1 MVIFILYVKHKS
13 IYIFF
18 KTSPSFLMI
27 FYAIRK
33 HVLSPY
39 WKRDTI
45 TYKTWY
51 YNIASVH
58 YIYLWMITSANWLKR
73 ITNITFNFMLAIYVL
88 VTLFILFMLSLKERF
103 SRSQQSICMSI
114 VRNSFG
120 AILDIFRQ
128 RDFISIHILE
138 KFRIVDVMLG
148 NSSFHHNSCHIRK

>member
-1 MVIFILYVKHKS
+1 
-13 IYIFF
+13 
-18 KTSPSFLMI
+18 
-27 FYAIRK
+27 
-33 HVLSPY
+33 
-39 WKRDTI
+39 
-45 TYKTWY
+45 
-51 YNIASVH
+51 
-58 YIYLWMITSANWLKR
+58 
-73 ITNITFNFMLAIYVL
+73 MLAIYVL